1 MSKIL
6 NISEATALALH
17 AVVYL
22 EAHKNRKV
30 PTREIAEAFH
40 ASEAHLSKVMQRLV
54 RAGLVDS
61 VRGPKGG
68 FEVGK
73 PTEKV
78 SLLQLFEIFE
88 GPVSGTTCLFGGTFC
103 ELDNCVIGDLLST
116 VNNQVIEYMSKT
128 SLKNIAKTYI
138 QEREASLVKKNR

>member
-17 AVVYL
+17 AVIYL
-22 EAHKNRKV
+22 EVHNNRKV
-30 PTREIAEAFH
+30 STREIAQAFQ

-54 RAGLVDS
+54 RAGMVSS

-73 PTEKV
+73 PTDEI
-78 SLLQLFEIFE
+78 SFLQLYELFE
-88 GPVSGTTCLFGGTFC
+88 GPVSDTTCLFGKSVCG
-103 ELDNCVIGDLLST
+103 LDNCVIGDLLSN
-116 VNNQVIEYMSKT
+116 VNNHVIEYMTKT
-128 SLKNIAKTYI
+128 SLKKIAEVYK
-138 QEREASLVKKNR
+138 RETRKREIKC

>member
-22 EAHKNRKV
+22 EAHNNRKV
-30 PTREIAEAFH
+30 STREIAEEFH

-54 RAGLVDS
+54 KAGMVNS

-73 PTEKV
+73 PTEEI
-78 SLLQLFEIFE
+78 SLLQLYELFE
-88 GPVSGTTCLFGGTFC
+88 GPVSDTICLFGESVCG
-103 ELDNCVIGDLLST
+103 LDNCIIGDLLSN
-116 VNNQVIEYMSKT
+116 VNNHVIEYMTKT
-128 SLKNIAKTYI
+128 SLKKIAEVYK
-138 QEREASLVKKNR
+138 QEKGKREIAC

>member
-17 AVVYL
+17 AVIYL
-22 EAHKNRKV
+22 EAHTNRKV
-30 PTREIAEAFH
+30 STKEIAEAFQ

-54 RAGLVDS
+54 RAGMVNS

-73 PTEKV
+73 PTDEI
-78 SLLQLFEIFE
+78 SLLQLYEIFE
-88 GPVSGTTCLFGGTFC
+88 GPVPGTTCLFRKSVCG
-103 ELDNCVIGDLLST
+103 LDNCVIGDLLSN
-116 VNNQVIEYMSKT
+116 VNDEVIEYMTQT
-128 SLKNIAKTYI
+128 SLKKVAEVYK
-138 QEREASLVKKNR
+138 QETGKRKITC

>member
-17 AVVYL
+17 AVIYL
-22 EAHKNRKV
+22 EAHNNRKV
-30 PTREIAEAFH
+30 STREIAKAFQ

-54 RAGLVDS
+54 RAGMVNS

-73 PTEKV
+73 PADEI
-78 SLLQLFEIFE
+78 SLLQVYEIFE
-88 GPVSGTTCLFGGTFC
+88 GPVSGTICLFGKSVCG
-103 ELDNCVIGDLLST
+103 LDNCVIGDLLSN
-116 VNNQVIEYMSKT
+116 VNDQVIKYMTQT
-128 SLKNIAKTYI
+128 SLKKVAEVYK
-138 QEREASLVKKNR
+138 REKGKSKITC

>member
-17 AVVYL
+17 AVIYL
-22 EAHKNRKV
+22 EAHNNRKV
-30 PTREIAEAFH
+30 STREIAEVFQ

-54 RAGLVDS
+54 RAGWVNS

-73 PTEKV
+73 PTDEI
-78 SLLQLFEIFE
+78 SLLQLYEIFE
-88 GPVSGTTCLFGGTFC
+88 GPVPGTICLFGKSVCG
-103 ELDNCVIGDLLST
+103 LDNCVIGDLLSH
-116 VNNQVIEYMSKT
+116 VNDQVIEYMTKT
-128 SLKNIAKTYI
+128 SLKKVAEVYI
-138 QEREASLVKKNR
+138 REKRKKEITC